1 MSDIVKLPV
10 ATALGSSPIVKGNPS
25 QTAKKL
31 NEVIDALNT
40 VIDGT
45 VSISA
50 VEAAN
55 GTVTLPSYTFAS
67 DLDSGVYHI
76 GTNEIGVAVAGA
88 KVLDVATTGLAVT
101 GTLSSTGLLTAVAT
115 NPIVKPVNDTAAT
128 GAVLTGAQI
137 IKGYVAVTGATG
149 NLQFPTAAD
158 LTTAL
163 GTSPIGTTLEL
174 VINATA
180 MTGTNVV
187 TLTVNT
193 NLTFLKQISNGD
205 SGSAALATVTQTAG
219 VHVGVFK
226 LVYDTATSVVVSRV
240 I

>member
-1 MSDIVKLPV
+1 MSDIVKLPIN
-10 ATALGSSPIVKGNPS
+10 TFLGSAPFVKGNPG
-25 QTAKKL
+25 QTATKV
-31 NEVIDALNT
+31 NELIVAVNNIL
-40 VIDGT
+40 DGT
-45 VSISA
+45 TTLTGI
-50 VEAAN
+50 EAGN
-55 GTVTLPSYTFAS
+55 GTVALPSVTFVS
-67 DLDSGVYHI
+67 DLDSGIYRI
-76 GTNEIGVAVAGA
+76 GANEIGIGVGGA
-88 KVLDVATTGLAVT
+88 KVLDVTTTGLAVT

-193 NLTFLKQISNGD
+193 GLTFLKQISAGD
-205 SGSAALATVTQTAG
+205 AASVALATVTQTAG